1 MNGNDPYRGSQDLLD
16 AGERASEDIPEMSS
30 EQRSALRESVD
41 DIVAKTKTFLP
52 DEYIVGSEIESG
64 INGLTVTVAVQPP
77 VGNPVTAGFEPDI
90 SDQSGKVTID
100 DGNEVARGLAASAAF
115 QVKQAVNDDF
125 TPVAK

>member
-115 QVKQAVNDDF
+115 QVKQAV
-125 TPVAK
+125 